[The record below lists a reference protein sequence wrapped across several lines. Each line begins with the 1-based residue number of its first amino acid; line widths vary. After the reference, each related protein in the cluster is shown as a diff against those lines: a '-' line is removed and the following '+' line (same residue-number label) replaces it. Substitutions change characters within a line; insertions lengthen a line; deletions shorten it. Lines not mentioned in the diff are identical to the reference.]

1 MVFSEVVSFVGT
13 SLALKDM
20 ELFLADMIADPIKMH
35 VDCLGSFLFDGV
47 ALGDTRSSAIVS
59 LDGSGRLP
67 MTQFFK
73 SCAKGTGLLAIVE

>member
-13 SLALKDM
+13 AFVPKDM
-20 ELFLADMIADPIKMH
+20 EFSLVDTIADPIKMH

-47 ALGDTRSSAIVS
+47 LGDARSSTIVS
-59 LDGSGRLP
+59 LDRSGRLG

-73 SCAKGTGLLAIVE
+73 SCVNGTGLLAIVE